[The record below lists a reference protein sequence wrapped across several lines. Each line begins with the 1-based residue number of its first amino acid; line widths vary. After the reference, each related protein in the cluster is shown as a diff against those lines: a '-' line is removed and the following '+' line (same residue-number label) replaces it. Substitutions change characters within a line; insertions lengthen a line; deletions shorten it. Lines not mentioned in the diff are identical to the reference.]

1 MYKVCILVSNSL
13 ITHLHPCSD
22 LITYPHP
29 SSVALKYI
37 FPSCP
42 KVLASAEVVSRCAPG
57 PLHATALA
65 SSMGAFKL
73 KGVPEPVEVFAV
85 K

>member
-1 MYKVCILVSNSL
+1 MLRQWPLCI
-13 ITHLHPCSD
+13 
-22 LITYPHP
+22 
-29 SSVALKYI
+29 VAMFCFI
-37 FPSCP
+37 NHAPFCPPFCPP

-57 PLHATALA
+57 ALYATAQA

-73 KGVPEPVEVFAV
+73 KGVPEPVEVYAV